1 MTAYIRFCSS
11 QLSSAALLQKLVE
24 VRPEFDNLLRQCQTH
39 AKVQGMPLS
48 FYLLKPVKR
57 VTEYPLLVEKLLK
70 NTPEDHPDFVYTQ
83 EALNRSRILCD
94 QVNEGMRM
102 KENSERLEWLQIH
115 LDLTSE
121 EKALQEKITFNSLT
135 NSVGPRKFLHSGTLK
150 KTKSEK
156 ELICF
161 LFNDFVLLTTPNTS
175 LNGQQFSF
183 DKHHNVNLKIYRQV
197 LNGLNS
203 TLIQCVLQP
212 LFLNG
217 VTIGGSLRKEEDS
230 VGFSLKYGDV
240 TLGLDCLSV
249 NDKTLWMSKLSE
261 ALSNFATTEKK
272 FLTKQK
278 SGEPLFNSFVNRIV
292 LQQI

>member
-24 VRPEFDNLLRQCQTH
+24 VKPEFDNLLRQCQTH

-161 LFNDFVLLTTPNTS
+161 LFNDFVLLTSPNTS

-183 DKHHNVNLKIYRQV
+183 DKHHHVNLKIYRQV
-197 LNGLNS
+197 L
-203 TLIQCVLQP
+203 TDKLQA
-212 LFLNG
+212 
-217 VTIGGSLRKEEDS
+217 
-230 VGFSLKYGDV
+230 
-240 TLGLDCLSV
+240 
-249 NDKTLWMSKLSE
+249 KL
-261 ALSNFATTEKK
+261 
-272 FLTKQK
+272 
-278 SGEPLFNSFVNRIV
+278 
-292 LQQI
+292 

>member
-39 AKVQGMPLS
+39 TKVQGMPLS

-161 LFNDFVLLTTPNTS
+161 LFNDFVLLTTPNTN

-203 TLIQCVLQP
+203 TSIQCVLQP

-292 LQQI
+292 LQQN

>member
-203 TLIQCVLQP
+203 TSIQCVLQP

>member
-83 EALNRSRILCD
+83 EALNRARILCD

-183 DKHHNVNLKIYRQV
+183 DKHHSVNLKIYRQV
-197 LNGLNS
+197 EGL
-203 TLIQCVLQP
+203 
-212 LFLNG
+212 
-217 VTIGGSLRKEEDS
+217 
-230 VGFSLKYGDV
+230 
-240 TLGLDCLSV
+240 
-249 NDKTLWMSKLSE
+249 
-261 ALSNFATTEKK
+261 
-272 FLTKQK
+272 
-278 SGEPLFNSFVNRIV
+278 
-292 LQQI
+292 